1 MNITSWIFNAIMTC
15 VLWGLWGFFG
25 KLASRSITAQNL
37 IVISTIGWVIT
48 LPVFYLMYRKY
59 FLVDWHSMDFYYGLL
74 SGVFGSIGGL
84 FFFFALSRGEASRVV
99 AITAAYPL
107 VAALLA
113 FLFLREPVTAAKA
126 LGLLFTLVGIYIL
139 ST

>member
-1 MNITSWIFNAIMTC
+1 
-15 VLWGLWGFFG
+15 
-25 KLASRSITAQNL
+25 
-37 IVISTIGWVIT
+37 
-48 LPVFYLMYRKY
+48 
-59 FLVDWHSMDFYYGLL
+59 
-74 SGVFGSIGGL
+74 
-84 FFFFALSRGEASRVV
+84 
-99 AITAAYPL
+99 